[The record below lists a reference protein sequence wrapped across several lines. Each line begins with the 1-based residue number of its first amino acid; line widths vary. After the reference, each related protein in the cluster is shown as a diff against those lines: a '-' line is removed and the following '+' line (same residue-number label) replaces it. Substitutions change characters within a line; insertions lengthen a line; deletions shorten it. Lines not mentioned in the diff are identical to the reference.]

1 MLIVKFNELKINLSI
16 PAIAVILIVALL
28 CTGCVDTKEVS
39 EEKVLR
45 VVFNEGP
52 DTGGSLDPAN
62 GWTGWYV
69 HQAGIYETLFYYDAD
84 MNLMPKLATGYK
96 QLNDTEWEIQLRK
109 DVTFHDGT
117 KMDADAVLSSLN
129 RVLDP
134 SNSRSSEYSFI
145 KDVQKTGN
153 YTIVIETNGT
163 CAPLISSLVD
173 PIMSI
178 VSPKA
183 ENLDTEPVG
192 TGPFKFVS
200 FEPGTSLELE
210 KNPDYWGGEAKV
222 DRVLIQYNKDST
234 ARTMLIKSGD
244 VDIARDPLQSEY
256 SALKNNPDINV
267 TSKETLRTYFLY
279 VNGGKAPFND
289 TRVRQALSYA
299 INRQE
304 IVDTALEGVSGIP
317 ATGVFTNTMPW
328 NANNRI
334 KSYEYNPEKAL
345 ELFEEA
351 GITKG
356 DDGKLYYNGKPF
368 TVEIQTYTKRA
379 ALQPSAEV
387 IASELEDIGITSK
400 VTILESAALQE
411 NALAGTYD
419 FSLSAWNTAPIGDP
433 DYFLSTHFLSTGSYA
448 SGWLRYSNPQVDE
461 WILEARNESD
471 TEKRAELYDKVQEQI
486 QEDAPVLPVF
496 YANEIYA
503 FSSNVEG
510 FVMYPNE
517 YTIITKDIGFA

>member
-1 MLIVKFNELKINLSI
+1 MHIGVLMVKFNFPKIKLSI
-16 PAIAVILIVALL
+16 SAIAVILIVALL
-28 CTGCVDTKEVS
+28 CAGCVDTGEASK
-39 EEKVLR
+39 EKVLR

-84 MNLMPKLATGYK
+84 MNLMPKLASGYK

-109 DVTFHDGT
+109 GVTFHDGT
-117 KMDADAVLSSLN
+117 KMDADAVLFSLN

-145 KDVQKTGN
+145 KDVQKTGD

-183 ENLDTEPVG
+183 SDLDKEPVG

-200 FEPGTSLELE
+200 FEPSTSLELE

-289 TRVRQALSYA
+289 TRVRQGPLMRSTARKLWIQHLKESPASRQREYSQIPCRGTQTTRLS
-299 INRQE
+299 
-304 IVDTALEGVSGIP
+304 P
-317 ATGVFTNTMPW
+317 TNTTLKKLW
-328 NANNRI
+328 NSSKKQESQKAQMVSCTTTGNPSPL
-334 KSYEYNPEKAL
+334 KSRPTQNVQ
-345 ELFEEA
+345 LFSRVR
-351 GITKG
+351 K
-356 DDGKLYYNGKPF
+356 
-368 TVEIQTYTKRA
+368 
-379 ALQPSAEV
+379 
-387 IASELEDIGITSK
+387 
-400 VTILESAALQE
+400 
-411 NALAGTYD
+411 
-419 FSLSAWNTAPIGDP
+419 
-433 DYFLSTHFLSTGSYA
+433 
-448 SGWLRYSNPQVDE
+448 
-461 WILEARNESD
+461 
-471 TEKRAELYDKVQEQI
+471 
-486 QEDAPVLPVF
+486 
-496 YANEIYA
+496 
-503 FSSNVEG
+503 
-510 FVMYPNE
+510 
-517 YTIITKDIGFA
+517 

>member
-1 MLIVKFNELKINLSI
+1 MEFSI
-16 PAIAVILIVALL
+16 PKNFPIFTVAVILIVALL
-28 CTGCVDTKEVS
+28 CAGCVENEGP
-39 EEKVLR
+39 EEKVLN
-45 VVFNEGP
+45 VVQNEGP

-84 MNLMPKLATGYK
+84 MNLKPKLASGYTM
-96 QLNDTEWEIQLRK
+96 LNDTECEIQLREN
-109 DVTFHDGT
+109 VSFHDGT
-117 KMDADAVLSSLN
+117 EMNADAVLFSLN

-134 SNSRSSEYSFI
+134 SNSRSYEYSFI
-145 KDVQKTGN
+145 KDVRKTGD
-153 YTIVIETNGT
+153 YSIVIETNGVY
-163 CAPLISSLVD
+163 APLIPSLVD

-178 VSPKA
+178 VSPSIVDADKQ
-183 ENLDTEPVG
+183 PVG

-200 FEPGTSLELE
+200 SEPSTSLELE
-210 KNPDYWGGEAKV
+210 KNPDYWGGEVKV
-222 DRVLIQYNKDST
+222 DRINIQYNKDST

-256 SALKNNPDINV
+256 SALLADPNINV

-279 VNGGKAPFND
+279 VNGGKAPLND

-299 INRQE
+299 INRSE

-317 ATGVFTNTMPW
+317 AVGIFTNSMPW
-328 NANNRI
+328 NANHQI
-334 KSYEYNPEKAL
+334 ESYEYNPEKAL

-356 DDGKLYYNGKPF
+356 TDGKLYYNGTPF
-368 TVEIQTYTKRA
+368 SIEIQTYTKRA

-387 IASELEDIGITSK
+387 IASELEDIGITAD
-400 VTILESAALQE
+400 VAILESSALKE
-411 NALAGTYD
+411 NAVAGTYD
-419 FSLSAWNTAPIGDP
+419 LSLSAWNTAPTGDP
-433 DYFLSTHFLSTGSYA
+433 DSFLSSNCLSTGNYA
-448 SGWLRYSNPQVDE
+448 STWLRYSNPQVDE
-461 WILEARNESD
+461 WILEARSEPD
-471 TEKRAELYDKVQEQI
+471 KEKRAELYDKIQAQI
-486 QEDAPVLPVF
+486 QEDAVVLPVF

-503 FSSNVEG
+503 LSSDVEG

>member
-1 MLIVKFNELKINLSI
+1 MMKFNVQKTKISF
-16 PAIAVILIVALL
+16 PAVAVILIVALL
-28 CTGCVDTKEVS
+28 SAGCAETEGT

-84 MNLMPKLATGYK
+84 MNLMPKLASGYK
-96 QLNDTEWEIQLRK
+96 QLNDTEWEIQLRE
-109 DVTFHDGT
+109 DVAFHDGT
-117 KMDADAVLSSLN
+117 KMDADAVLLSLN

-145 KDVQKTGN
+145 KDVRKTGD

-163 CAPLISSLVD
+163 CTPLISSLVD

-178 VSPKA
+178 VSPNA
-183 ENLDTEPVG
+183 ENLNTEPVG

-210 KNPDYWGGEAKV
+210 KNPDYWGGEVKV

-256 SALKNNPDINV
+256 SVLQNNPDINV

-279 VNGGKAPFND
+279 VNGGKAPFD
-289 TRVRQALSYA
+289 DVRVRQGLSYA

-304 IVDTALEGVSGIP
+304 IVNTALEGVSGVP
-317 ATGVFTNTMPW
+317 ATGIFTNTMPW
-328 NANNRI
+328 NANDQI

-345 ELFEEA
+345 ELFEAA

-356 DDGKLYYNGKPF
+356 TDGKLYYNGKPF

-400 VTILESAALQE
+400 VTILESAALKE

-419 FSLSAWNTAPIGDP
+419 LSLSAWSTAPIGDP
-433 DYFLSTHFLSTGSYA
+433 DYFLSLHCLSTGSYA

-461 WILEARNESD
+461 WILEARNEPD
-471 TEKRAELYDKVQEQI
+471 KEKRAELYDKIQGQI
-486 QEDAPVLPVF
+486 QEDAPILPVF

-503 FSSNVEG
+503 LSSDVEG

>member
-1 MLIVKFNELKINLSI
+1 MEFNAQKTKISI
-16 PAIAVILIVALL
+16 SAVAVILIVALL
-28 CTGCVDTKEVS
+28 CAGCVDTGEASK
-39 EEKVLR
+39 EKVLR

-84 MNLMPKLATGYK
+84 MNLMPKLASGYK

-117 KMDADAVLSSLN
+117 KMNADAVLFSLK

-145 KDVQKTGN
+145 KDVRKTGE
-153 YTIVIETNGT
+153 YTIVIETNDVY
-163 CAPLISSLVD
+163 APLISSLVD
-173 PIMSI
+173 PVMSI
-178 VSPKA
+178 VSPSIVDADKQP
-183 ENLDTEPVG
+183 DG

-200 FEPGTSLELE
+200 FEPGASLEVE
-210 KNPDYWGGEAKV
+210 KNPNYWDGEAKV
-222 DRVLIQYNKDST
+222 DRILIQYNKDST

-244 VDIARDPLQSEY
+244 VDISRDPLQSEY
-256 SALKNNPDINV
+256 SALKSNPDINV

-279 VNGGKAPFND
+279 INGGKAPFND
-289 TRVRQALSYA
+289 TRVRQALFYA

-317 ATGVFTNTMPW
+317 AKGIFTSTMPW
-328 NANNRI
+328 NANDQI
-334 KSYEYNPEKAL
+334 ESYDYNPEKAL

-356 DDGKLYYNGKPF
+356 TDGKLYYNGKPF

-379 ALQPSAEV
+379 ALQPSAEI
-387 IASELEDIGITSK
+387 IASQLEKIGITSK
-400 VTILESAALQE
+400 VTILESAALTE
-411 NALAGTYD
+411 NAVAGNYDLSLA
-419 FSLSAWNTAPIGDP
+419 AWSTAPTGDP
-433 DYFLSTHFLSTGSYA
+433 DYFLSSHYLSTGNYA
-448 SGWLRYSNPQVDE
+448 SKWLRYSNPQVDK
-461 WILEARNESD
+461 WILEAR
-471 TEKRAELYDKVQEQI
+471 TETDEKKRAELYDKIQI
-486 QEDAPVLPVF
+486 QIQKDAVLLPVF

-503 FSSNVEG
+503 LSSNVTG
-510 FVMYPNE
+510 FEMYPNE

>member
-1 MLIVKFNELKINLSI
+1 MVKFKVPKIELTI
-16 PAIAVILIVALL
+16 PKVAVILIVALL
-28 CTGCVDTKEVS
+28 CAGCVETEATEGT

-69 HQAGIYETLFYYDAD
+69 HQAGVYETLFYYDAD
-84 MNLMPKLATGYK
+84 MNLMPKLASGYK
-96 QLNDTEWEIQLRK
+96 QLNDTDWEIQIREN
-109 DVTFHDGT
+109 VTFHDGT
-117 KMDADAVLSSLN
+117 KMNADAVLFSLN

-145 KDVQKTGN
+145 KDVQKTGE
-153 YTIVIETNGT
+153 YTIVIETNDT
-163 CAPLISSLVD
+163 YAPLIASLVD
-173 PIMSI
+173 PVMSI
-178 VSPKA
+178 VSPGIVDADKQ
-183 ENLDTEPVG
+183 PVG

-200 FEPGTSLELE
+200 FEPGASLEIE
-210 KNPDYWGGEAKV
+210 KNPDYWGGEVKV
-222 DRVLIQYNKDST
+222 DRILIQYNKDST

-256 SALKNNPDINV
+256 SALQSNPDINV
-267 TSKETLRTYFLY
+267 TSRETLRTYFLY
-279 VNGGKAPFND
+279 INGGKAPLND
-289 TRVRQALSYA
+289 ARVRQALSYA

-317 ATGVFTNTMPW
+317 AKGIFTNTMPW
-328 NANNRI
+328 NANDQVEP
-334 KSYEYNPEKAL
+334 YEYNPEKAL

-356 DDGKLYYNGKPF
+356 TDGKLYHNGEPL
-368 TVEIQTYTKRA
+368 TIEIQTYTKRA
-379 ALQPSAEV
+379 ALQPSAEI
-387 IASELEDIGITSK
+387 IASQLEDIGITST
-400 VTILESAALQE
+400 VTILESAALTE
-411 NALAGTYD
+411 NAVSGNYD
-419 FSLSAWNTAPIGDP
+419 FSFAAWSTAPTGDP
-433 DYFLSTHFLSTGSYA
+433 DYFLSSHYLSTGNYA
-448 SGWLRYSNPQVDE
+448 SNWLRYSNPQVDE
-461 WILEARNESD
+461 WILEAR
-471 TEKRAELYDKVQEQI
+471 TEPDEKKRAELYDKIQAQV
-486 QEDAPVLPVF
+486 QEDAAILPVF

-503 FSSNVEG
+503 LSSDVEG